1 MDWTWALIVLFVAFL
16 NEAFLCR
23 TVTVSLTPTPITGLH
38 VVGNEIRNKDG
49 KRVIFHGVN
58 RSGLEFS
65 CVHNVGIFD
74 GPSDA
79 SSVKVIASWK
89 TNIIRLPLNEDCWLG
104 INGIN
109 PQYSGQ
115 NYQRAVHN
123 YVKGLNDAGLA
134 VILDLHWTAPGSQ
147 QADGQR
153 PMPDQDHSI
162 AFWSSVAEQFKNNS
176 AVLFDLFNEPF
187 PDNGAWNTEEAWTCW
202 RDGGTCRGINY
213 KVAGMQ
219 SLVNAVRQ
227 TGAQNIMMLGGLQ
240 WANSLMQWLKYKP
253 YDPLGTN
260 NPYNLLDERVQK
272 ESQGS

>member
-187 PDNGAWNTEEAWTCW
+187 PGSWHSSFNFIGAILFKHCCIFLFGYRQRRMEHRRGLDMLEGWRNMPWHQLQSCGNAKSCQCCSTNWGTEHNDVGWSSVGQFFDAMAK
-202 RDGGTCRGINY
+202 I
-213 KVAGMQ
+213 
-219 SLVNAVRQ
+219 
-227 TGAQNIMMLGGLQ
+227 
-240 WANSLMQWLKYKP
+240 
-253 YDPLGTN
+253 
-260 NPYNLLDERVQK
+260 
-272 ESQGS
+272 